1 MKVTLKLFSGLM
13 EYLPPDAD
21 GNALEISAPP
31 SATLTPHALID
42 RCRLPREQAKVV
54 MRNGEFLPPEK
65 RDLPLEDGD
74 VISVW
79 PSIQG
84 G

>member
-1 MKVTLKLFSGLM
+1 MMKITLKLFSGLA
-13 EYLPPDAD
+13 EYLPPEAD
-21 GNALEISAPP
+21 GNALEVSAPD
-31 SATLTPHALID
+31 SMTAHGLID
-42 RCRLPREQAKVV
+42 QYRLPRREVQV
-54 MRNGEFLPPEK
+54 MMVNGEFLPPHE
-65 RDLPLEDGD
+65 RDLPLRDGD

>member
-13 EYLPPDAD
+13 EYLPAGSSGNSLEVD
-21 GNALEISAPP
+21 GPGNLSP
-31 SATLTPHALID
+31 LGLVD
-42 RCRLPREQAKVV
+42 RYGIPRQEAAV
-54 MRNGEFLPPEK
+54 NGEFVAPEN
-65 RDLPLEDGD
+65 RDKPLDDGD
-74 VISVW
+74 TVSIW

>member
-13 EYLPPDAD
+13 EYLPPEAD
-21 GNALEISAPP
+21 GNALEVSAPASAPP
-31 SATLTPHALID
+31 TAHALID

-54 MRNGEFLPPEK
+54 LRNGEFLPPEE
-65 RDLPLEDGD
+65 RDRPLQDGD
-74 VISVW
+74 VIAVW